1 MSYGN
6 HITLELPIKA
16 SQKDPIKAIP
26 YNFQE
31 FIICKP
37 RRHTKV

>member
-6 HITLELPIKA
+6 HITLERFIKA
-16 SQKDPIKAIP
+16 SQKDPIKAVP

-31 FIICKP
+31 FIICGP
-37 RRHTKV
+37 RGHNKV

>member
-6 HITLELPIKA
+6 HITLERSIKA
-16 SQKDPIKAIP
+16 SQKDRIKAVP

-37 RRHTKV
+37 RGPTKV